1 MFGFLFKKIF
11 GSKNERYL
19 RRLRPQVQRINALEP
34 EMQQLDDADFA
45 ARIARYKEEVQEGG
59 KSLDSLLPESSPWC
73 ERPRAACWACA
84 ITTCSSSAA
93 KSVMAFTEVSSAL
106 KP

>member
-34 EMQQLDDADFA
+34 EMQQLEDADFA
-45 ARIARYKEEVQEGG
+45 ARISR
-59 KSLDSLLPESSPWC
+59 
-73 ERPRAACWACA
+73 
-84 ITTCSSSAA
+84 
-93 KSVMAFTEVSSAL
+93 
-106 KP
+106 